1 MPAYARFMLLV
12 GVILLSSG
20 YLLGSAQRPRTE
32 MSLKAAAQL
41 MGHDKRISYV
51 GYHCGDDG
59 ATILARDMD
68 QIVGECRESVL
79 LDDQTLIDE
88 PLG

>member
-1 MPAYARFMLLV
+1 MRAFFVLAAIGSLGLAGGF
-12 GVILLSSG
+12 
-20 YLLGSAQRPRTE
+20 LLGSQERPRTE

-79 LDDQTLIDE
+79 LDEQTLIDE